1 MESLDGATSQTP
13 TVGRSKEWV
22 ERTNT
27 ALQVI
32 GGFLLINGVY
42 FALFETGV
50 YTALV
55 YYSFVL
61 MVLTGVGYCY
71 YFTADDVEHLLYACQ
86 TTSSTMI
93 DSIGLPVT
101 RSTPDSR
108 STPKARSPSEQQ
120 RL

>member
-1 MESLDGATSQTP
+1 MESLDGATSRTP
-13 TVGRSKEWV
+13 TAGQSKEWI

-27 ALQVI
+27 ALQVV
-32 GGFLLINGVY
+32 GGFLLINGIY
-42 FALFETGV
+42 FALFEAGI

-71 YFTADDVEHLLYACQ
+71 YFTAEDVEYLLYTCQ
-86 TTSSTMI
+86 VTGSSMI
-93 DSIGLPVT
+93 DSLGLPSARSTPDT
-101 RSTPDSR
+101 RSTPE
-108 STPKARSPSEQQ
+108 TQSPSEPR

>member
-1 MESLDGATSQTP
+1 MESLDGATSRTS

-27 ALQVI
+27 ALQVL
-32 GGFLLINGVY
+32 GGFLLTNGIY
-42 FALFETGV
+42 FALFETDI

-55 YYSFVL
+55 FYSFVL

-71 YFTADDVEHLLYACQ
+71 YFTAEDVEYLLQSCQ
-86 TTSSTMI
+86 STGSSMI
-93 DSIGLPVT
+93 NSLDLFSA
-101 RSTPDSR
+101 RSSPEQ
-108 STPKARSPSEQQ
+108 RSPSERR